1 MKTKDL
7 DDSSA
12 LHEEKKK
19 LARVRLHICASRYL
33 FLLAESPGSA

>member
-12 LHEEKKK
+12 LHEEKK